1 MTKRNNKITIA
12 DEELISKIYFI
23 RGHKVMLDSD
33 LAALYKV
40 ETKRLKEAVKR
51 NLSRFPTGFMF
62 ELTADE
68 TQNLR
73 SQIATSSLKHGGTR
87 YLPMVFTEHGVLM
100 LSSVLNSEKAI
111 QINIQIIKVFIR
123 MRQVLAENAELKIEI
138 ERIKNKLD
146 NYDKNMSMVFQY
158 IDELSEKKETEGP
171 MEKIGFKI
179 GSGRK

>member
-1 MTKRNNKITIA
+1 M
-12 DEELISKIYFI
+12 
-23 RGHKVMLDSD
+23 
-33 LAALYKV
+33 
-40 ETKRLKEAVKR
+40 
-51 NLSRFPTGFMF
+51 
-62 ELTADE
+62 
-68 TQNLR
+68 
-73 SQIATSSLKHGGTR
+73 KHGGTR

-146 NYDKNMSMVFQY
+146 HYDKNMEMVFQY
-158 IDELSEKKETEGP
+158 IDELSEKKETVEP
-171 MEKIGFKI
+171 IEKIGFKI